1 MSLTLKQKI
10 NSIKYF
16 ITHPKSLEL
25 IIASKESGY
34 LYDEGWFKSLDEK
47 RPVDKDGNPIPWF
60 TYPAI
65 EFLKDRLT
73 KEMIIFEYGSG
84 SSTLFFAERVKE
96 IISVETDKEW
106 FNKIVNKL
114 PSNAR
119 LIFYEQV
126 NFDCTYA
133 EVIKTTNKK
142 YDIIIVDAIERE
154 EAISIS
160 IELLKEN
167 GVIILDNSE
176 RDEYK
181 NITDFLYQNKFKK
194 IDFWGIQPAYLNK
207 SCTSIFYKTN
217 NCLGI

>member
-1 MSLTLKQKI
+1 MSLTFKQKI

-16 ITHPKSLEL
+16 ITHPNSLKMM
-25 IIASKESGY
+25 IASKESGY
-34 LYDEGWFKSLDEK
+34 LYDEGWFRSLDEK

-65 EFLKDRLT
+65 EFLKERLT
-73 KEMIIFEYGSG
+73 KEMTVFEYGSG

-96 IISVETDKEW
+96 IISVETNKEW
-106 FNKIVNKL
+106 FNKIINKL

-119 LIFYEQV
+119 LIFYDQN
-126 NFDCTYA
+126 NFKCSYP
-133 EVIKTTNKK
+133 EIIKTTNSKF
-142 YDIIIVDAIERE
+142 DIIIIDAIERE
-154 EAISIS
+154 ESISVS
-160 IELLKEN
+160 IELLREK

-181 NITDFLYQNKFKK
+181 SIIKFLYQNEFKK

-207 SCTSIFYKTN
+207 SCTSVFYKTN